1 MNKRPHSI
9 TVISWIFIAVGSI
22 ALFTTLLLPL
32 FDTTAAHRMT
42 ELKLQHPLEFWLAP
56 VLRILALL
64 GGVFML
70 YGFNWARWLLVAW
83 MGYHIILSVFHSR
96 FQVLMHILIFA
107 VLLYFL
113 FRPRASAYF
122 RGTNVEPQIPIQS

>member
-32 FDTTAAHRMT
+32 FDPTVAHRLT
-42 ELKLQHPLEFWLAP
+42 DLKLQHPLEFWLAP
-56 VLRILALL
+56 VIRLLAGL
-64 GGVFML
+64 GGLFML
-70 YGFNWARWLLVAW
+70 YGINWARWLLVAW
-83 MGYHIILSVFHSR
+83 LGYHIILSIFHSP
-96 FQVLMHILIFA
+96 FQLLMHILIFA

-122 RGTNVEPQIPIQS
+122 RGTNLEPQIPTRS